1 MILTI
6 SRDNEVDK
14 KYKFMMMAKH
24 MTTPDGKT
32 TLSELKEFAS
42 FDAGAQRYIRR
53 ALDVAFDRSDAL
65 ALWSRDIVESAS
77 IRAQSR
83 VYQILPELRR
93 RAPNVNGLDQLDGFI
108 GTLIRV
114 SAFDLG
120 QDRLT
125 TFGAYRFLYERLLGA
140 GVRPWLPAAFCAAAL
155 LPQIH
160 PGKRRTLLQSIS
172 EAVATAPGWSAR
184 EPRFFPEWVEKVE
197 IELS

>member
-1 MILTI
+1 MLTI
-6 SRDNEVDK
+6 SGDHNVDE
-14 KYKFMMMAKH
+14 KYRFLTMSTH
-24 MTTPDGKT
+24 MKTPEGKT

-53 ALDVAFDRSDAL
+53 SLDVAFDRADAL
-65 ALWSRDIVESAS
+65 AVWSRDIVESAS

-125 TFGAYRFLYERLLGA
+125 TFGTYRFLYERLLGA
-140 GVRPWLPAAFCAAAL
+140 NVRPWLPAAFCAAAL

-160 PGKRRTLLQSIS
+160 PGRRRALLQSIS

-184 EPRFFPEWVEKVE
+184 EPSFFPEWVEKVE
-197 IELS
+197 IEAS

>member
-1 MILTI
+1 MKAP
-6 SRDNEVDK
+6 E
-14 KYKFMMMAKH
+14 
-24 MTTPDGKT
+24 GKT

-65 ALWSRDIVESAS
+65 AVWSRDVVESAS

-83 VYQILPELRR
+83 IYSILPELRL

-125 TFGAYRFLYERLLGA
+125 TFGAYRFLYA
-140 GVRPWLPAAFCAAAL
+140 SVN
-155 LPQIH
+155 
-160 PGKRRTLLQSIS
+160 
-172 EAVATAPGWSAR
+172 
-184 EPRFFPEWVEKVE
+184 
-197 IELS
+197 